1 MIVKDIEVVVFDFD
15 GTLVLSNQLKYDA
28 YFKLFPDEKYCRSV
42 IKQVLE
48 EILEESRFV
57 ILGAIVERIKRECS
71 VEIVPDISQ
80 LAEQYN
86 DIVLDG
92 AKKCIVRPGTIQVL
106 ETLKSDHSL
115 YVSSNTPEKPLKE
128 IIDYRQWTGYF
139 KGVCGYPK
147 RKYQTLL
154 EIIDLE
160 KKIPTQV
167 LVVGDGESDRN
178 SARQAGCHFFY
189 VTPHIDLQDV
199 LKRTL

>member
-1 MIVKDIEVVVFDFD
+1 VNDIEVVVFDFD
-15 GTLVLSNQLKYDA
+15 GTLVLSNELKYEA
-28 YFKLFPDEKYCRSV
+28 YFKLFPDEKCCRSI

-57 ILGAIVERIKRECS
+57 ILAAIVERIKRACS
-71 VEIVPDISQ
+71 VEAVPDIPQ

-86 DIVLDG
+86 NIVLDG
-92 AKKCIVRPGTIQVL
+92 AKKCAVRPGSIQVL

-115 YVSSNTPEKPLKE
+115 YVSSNTPEKPLEE

-139 KGVCGYPK
+139 KGVYGYPQ

-154 EIIDLE
+154 EIMDLE
-160 KKIPTQV
+160 KKMPTQV

-178 SARQAGCHFFY
+178 SASQAGCHFFY

>member
-1 MIVKDIEVVVFDFD
+1 MNDIEVVVFDFD
-15 GTLVLSNQLKYDA
+15 GTLVLSNQLKYEA
-28 YFKLFPDEKYCRSV
+28 YFKLFPDEKCCRSIV
-42 IKQVLE
+42 KQVLE

-57 ILGAIVERIKRECS
+57 ILAAIVERIKRACS
-71 VEIVPDISQ
+71 VEAVPGIPQ

-86 DIVLDG
+86 NIVLDG
-92 AKKCIVRPGTIQVL
+92 AKKCIVRPGSIQLL

-128 IIDYRQWTGYF
+128 IIDYRQWAGYF
-139 KGVCGYPK
+139 KGVYGYPQ

-154 EIIDLE
+154 EIMDLE
-160 KKIPTQV
+160 SKMPTQV
-167 LVVGDGESDRN
+167 LVVGDGESDRD
-178 SARQAGCHFFY
+178 SASQAGCHFFY

>member
-1 MIVKDIEVVVFDFD
+1 MNDIEVVVFDFD

-28 YFKLFPDEKYCRSV
+28 YFKLFPDEKRCRRI

-57 ILGAIVERIKRECS
+57 ILAAIAERIKRECS
-71 VEIVPDISQ
+71 VETAADVPQ

-92 AKKCIVRPGTIQVL
+92 AKKCAVRSGSIQVL

-128 IIDYRQWTGYF
+128 IIDYRQWAGYF
-139 KGVCGYPK
+139 KGVYGYPQ
-147 RKYQTLL
+147 RKHQTLL
-154 EIIDLE
+154 EIMDLE
-160 KKIPTQV
+160 KKMPAQV

-178 SARQAGCHFFY
+178 SASQAGCQFFY
-189 VTPHIDLQDV
+189 VAPHIDLQDV